1 MEEIK
6 MITLNEFINKAL
18 LTKFK
23 DKGRDYEGWDCY
35 AVLYLGYKDVLG
47 IELPSFI
54 DDYVNAGNDKASRRV
69 IHDIILAQKHFW
81 IKVEKPQAFDV
92 ALFRIGNTETHL
104 GLMIDKNRFLHCEK
118 KINTVIERIDSM
130 IWKNRIEGIYR
141 LKDNNG

>member
-1 MEEIK
+1 M
-6 MITLNEFINKAL
+6 TLDEFIVKAL
-18 LTKFK
+18 RVKFK

-35 AVLYLGYKDVLG
+35 APVRCCFKDVLG

-69 IHDIILAQKHFW
+69 IHDIILSQKLYW

-92 ALFRIGNTETHL
+92 ILFRLGNTETHL
-104 GLMIDKNRFLHCEK
+104 GLMVDKNRFIHCEK
-118 KINTVIERIDSM
+118 KINTIIERIDSA
-130 IWKNRIEGIYR
+130 IWRNRIEGIYR